1 MVKWIAKSM
10 RPFSIVEDEGF
21 KTLMK
26 TGQPNHYLPK
36 RQTVARDMKQVF
48 NKTCKRVKKNAEG
61 NVNFTEHELNLIKLT
76 RTTMEH

>member
-1 MVKWIAKSM
+1 M

-26 TGQPNHYLPK
+26 TGRPNHYLPK
-36 RQTVARDMKQVF
+36 RRTVARDVKQVF
-48 NKTCKRVKKNAEG
+48 NKTWKRVKKMLK
-61 NVNFTEHELNLIKLT
+61 VISILQKSEHNSIKLT